1 MGESFLGQA
10 FVYLLAAVATVPIA
24 KRLGLGSVLGYL
36 LAGVAIGPFGLHLAG
51 DAGEV
56 MHFAEFGV
64 VMMLFLVGLEL
75 RPARLWAMR
84 GPVLGAGGLQVG
96 LTALAVG
103 AIGLAFGY
111 DWRMALAAGL
121 ILAMSSTAIAL
132 QILAERGLL
141 KTGGGETTFAVLL
154 FQDVSVIPI
163 LTVLPLLAFTAA
175 TGGAAHH
182 DDGWIATLPPWS
194 QALAVLGAVAAVVL
208 GGRLLTRPVFRLIAE
223 TRLRE
228 IFTASALLLVV
239 GIALLMESVG
249 LSPAL
254 GAFLGGVV
262 LADSEFRHELEGDIE
277 PFKGL
282 LLGLFFLS
290 VGAGI
295 DFAQVA
301 AAPLTVAGLVVLL
314 VLVKAAVLAGLGLAS
329 RRPRT
334 EVLLT
339 ALVLSQGGEFA
350 FVLLAFATQNGVLP
364 AAEASLLVS
373 VVALSMTVTPLLM
386 MAYGR
391 LADRLADTDLAP
403 EPDAIEPQGS
413 VVIAGFGR
421 FGQIV
426 GRLLM
431 AQGHPV
437 TVLDHDMETIEALRR
452 FGFRVFYG
460 DASRLDLLQAAGA
473 AEAALVVVA
482 TDAPETTLSIIGTV
496 RRHFPQAQ
504 ILARAADRSHAYA
517 VIEAGAHAMV
527 RETFSSA
534 LELGIEALR
543 RLGLPAY
550 EAERAGRLFRRHD
563 LRTLHRLGA
572 LRDDDGRYRVAV
584 REASEQLVGV
594 LERDQAR
601 GRLATDDGWDTASVV
616 EEVRRQAAPSGAES

>member
-1 MGESFLGQA
+1 MGEGFLAQA

-36 LAGVAIGPFGLHLAG
+36 LAGVAIGPFGLQLAG
-51 DAGEV
+51 NAGEV

-96 LTALAVG
+96 LTAAAVG
-103 AIGLAFGY
+103 GIGLAFGY

-141 KTGGGETTFAVLL
+141 RTGGGETTFAVLL
-154 FQDVSVIPI
+154 FQDVAVIPI
-163 LTVLPLLAFTAA
+163 LTVLPLLALAPA
-175 TGGAAHH
+175 TGGGAH
-182 DDGWIATLPPWS
+182 DEGWIATLPPWG
-194 QALAVLGAVAAVVL
+194 QAIAVLGAVAAVVV
-208 GGRLLTRPVFRLIAE
+208 GGRLLTRPAFRIIAE
-223 TRLRE
+223 TKLRE

-262 LADSEFRHELEGDIE
+262 LADSEFRHELECDIE

-301 AAPLTVAGLVVLL
+301 AAPFTVAGLVLLL
-314 VLVKAAVLAGLGLAS
+314 VLVKAAVLAGLGLSA

-339 ALVLSQGGEFA
+339 ALLLSQGGEFA
-350 FVLLAFATQNGVLP
+350 FVLLAFATQNDVLP
-364 AAEASLLVS
+364 VAEASLLVS
-373 VVALSMTVTPLLM
+373 VVALSMLVTPLLM

-391 LADRLADTDLAP
+391 LADRMADADLPP

-413 VVIAGFGR
+413 VIIAGFGR
-421 FGQIV
+421 FGQII

-431 AQGHPV
+431 AQGHTV
-437 TVLDHDMETIEALRR
+437 TVLDHDMETIETLRS

-496 RRHFPQAQ
+496 RRHFPQAE
-504 ILARAADRSHAYA
+504 ILARATDRNHAYA
-517 VIEAGAHAMV
+517 VTEAGAHGMV
-527 RETFSSA
+527 RETFGSA
-534 LELGIEALR
+534 LELGVEALR

-563 LRTLHRLGA
+563 LRTLQRLGA
-572 LRDDDGRYRVAV
+572 LRGDDGRYRLAV
-584 REASEQLVGV
+584 REASEQLSAV
-594 LERDQAR
+594 LERDKAR
-601 GRLATDDGWDTASVV
+601 GRVIHGEGWDTTSLV
-616 EEVRRQAAPSGAES
+616 EEVRRNAAAKQAQG

>member
-1 MGESFLGQA
+1 MDGGFLAQA
-10 FVYLLAAVATVPIA
+10 FVYLAAAVLAVPIA

-51 DAGEV
+51 DAEAA

-75 RPARLWAMR
+75 QPARLWAMR

-96 LTALAVG
+96 LTAAAVA
-103 AIGLAFGY
+103 AIGIAFGF

-141 KTGGGETTFAVLL
+141 KTGGGETSFAVLL
-154 FQDVSVIPI
+154 FQDVAVIPI
-163 LTVLPLLAFTAA
+163 LTVLPLLALAPAA
-175 TGGAAHH
+175 GHGDAAH
-182 DDGWIATLPPWS
+182 GASLMATLPPWA

-228 IFTASALLLVV
+228 IFTASALLLVI
-239 GIALLMESVG
+239 GIALLMQAVG

-254 GAFLGGVV
+254 GAFLAGVV

-301 AAPLTVAGLVVLL
+301 GAPLTVAGLVLLL
-314 VLVKAAVLAGLGLAS
+314 VAVKAAVLVGLGLAA
-329 RRPRT
+329 RRPRP
-334 EVLLT
+334 EILLT
-339 ALVLSQGGEFA
+339 AMVLSQGGEFC
-350 FVLLAFATQNGVLP
+350 FVLLAFSVQNGVLP
-364 AAEASLLVS
+364 QAEAGLLVS
-373 VVALSMTVTPLLM
+373 VVALSMPITPLLM

-391 LADRLADTDLAP
+391 LADRLATTDLPP
-403 EPDAIEPQGS
+403 EPDAIGAQGS

-426 GRLLM
+426 GRLLL
-431 AQGHPV
+431 AHGHAV
-437 TVLDHDMETIEALRR
+437 TVLDHDMETIEQLRR
-452 FGFRVFYG
+452 YGFR
-460 DASRLDLLQAAGA
+460 
-473 AEAALVVVA
+473 
-482 TDAPETTLSIIGTV
+482 
-496 RRHFPQAQ
+496 
-504 ILARAADRSHAYA
+504 
-517 VIEAGAHAMV
+517 
-527 RETFSSA
+527 
-534 LELGIEALR
+534 
-543 RLGLPAY
+543 
-550 EAERAGRLFRRHD
+550 
-563 LRTLHRLGA
+563 
-572 LRDDDGRYRVAV
+572 
-584 REASEQLVGV
+584 
-594 LERDQAR
+594 
-601 GRLATDDGWDTASVV
+601 
-616 EEVRRQAAPSGAES
+616 